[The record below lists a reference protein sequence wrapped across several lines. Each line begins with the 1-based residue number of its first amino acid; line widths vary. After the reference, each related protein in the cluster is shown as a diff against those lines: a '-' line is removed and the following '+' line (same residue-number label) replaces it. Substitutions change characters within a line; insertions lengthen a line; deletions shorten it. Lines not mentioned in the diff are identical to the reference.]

1 MIAWLLALIL
11 ATTTSSDL
19 LPDVNSARAS
29 AWLPPVAVDR
39 VLEQIAM
46 ERAHYVVDHGY
57 PMSHC
62 IGGEPYPAP
71 CVSGYDVTRRLDARG
86 IVGTENIAEMTL
98 TQNGVRVTT
107 PLNDPHIR
115 HEVHRAWMKSP
126 GHHAAILGPQWR
138 RFGSAELSWPDG
150 RLFMVEVFAR

>member
-1 MIAWLLALIL
+1 MIAWLLALL
-11 ATTTSSDL
+11 LVTTSTDL
-19 LPDVNSARAS
+19 MPLVNSARAS
-29 AWLPPVAVDR
+29 AFVSPVVVDP

-62 IGGEPYPAP
+62 IDGEPYPAP
-71 CVSGYDVTRRLDARG
+71 CVSGYDITRRLDPRG
-86 IVGTENIAEMTL
+86 ITGTENIAVMTL

-107 PLNDPHIR
+107 PLNDPRIR
-115 HEVHRAWMKSP
+115 HEVHLAWMHSP
-126 GHHAAILGPQWR
+126 PHHAAILDPRWR